1 MDGGGKMKSS
11 LKKTDRDYE
20 IRIAGQGV
28 SPEPEKQS
36 PGLSRFSPK
45 FEENEAVVQ
54 KIKKSTLTDKS
65 LSSEFMTNRETF
77 ADNSTSV
84 TVKSGSVLG
93 TSSPKFQQP
102 TLQMLN
108 PELFSKSV
116 KAKNLIKNVEFE
128 SIRNVKER

>member
-1 MDGGGKMKSS
+1 
-11 LKKTDRDYE
+11 
-20 IRIAGQGV
+20 
-28 SPEPEKQS
+28 
-36 PGLSRFSPK
+36 
-45 FEENEAVVQ
+45 
-54 KIKKSTLTDKS
+54 
-65 LSSEFMTNRETF
+65 MTNRETF

>member
-1 MDGGGKMKSS
+1 
-11 LKKTDRDYE
+11 
-20 IRIAGQGV
+20 
-28 SPEPEKQS
+28 
-36 PGLSRFSPK
+36 
-45 FEENEAVVQ
+45 
-54 KIKKSTLTDKS
+54 
-65 LSSEFMTNRETF
+65 MTNRETF

-128 SIRNVKER
+128 SIRNVKERWVAAWLYRHSYHEHRQVRVQKRQEEIAKELEQKKQEEIAK